1 MNDIALSMQNI
12 TKRFGNLVANDDI
25 SIVLGKGE
33 ILALLGENGAGK
45 STLMSILFGHYRADA
60 GCIKVF
66 GKALPAGD
74 TQAALNAGVG
84 MVHQHF
90 ALAENLTVLE
100 NILIGFDSLWKPR
113 LSSALIRS
121 KLLETAQSFGLE
133 IDPDA
138 LVSSLSMGGRQRVE
152 ILKSLTRG
160 AKILILDEPTA
171 ILTPQES
178 ESLFTT
184 LKEFVAKGLS
194 IVFIS
199 HKLGEV
205 LRVSD
210 RIAVLRGGKL
220 IAERVSRGAN
230 EKILAEL
237 MVGKEVALT
246 AICDA
251 DSESAALAQHP
262 AKQFKQSAS
271 LSIVGLSCDAGFGKT
286 LNDVHLVIHPGEI
299 FGIAGVSG
307 NGQTLLADVLS
318 GVLKPKSGSV
328 SLNGKPYPLGANVV
342 AELIGLGVAR
352 VPEDRTQRGVVG
364 DASLTENVAVGRHR
378 SALMK
383 SVMGFLNHKE
393 RETQAIT
400 VTERFDVRHAGLNKP
415 ARSLSGGN
423 IQKLVLGRE
432 LGLMQN
438 IELVI
443 ANQPTWG
450 LDVGAIAY
458 VHAQLKASCEQGAA
472 VLLISDELDEVLALS
487 DTVAVMFK
495 GKLSD
500 AKPRQKWSRASV
512 GLAMA
517 GAGFVSE
524 RPAHAA

>member
-1 MNDIALSMQNI
+1 MLNI
-12 TKRFGNLVANDDI
+12 TKRFGTLVANDNI
-25 SIVLGKGE
+25 SIELAQGE

-45 STLMSILFGHYRADA
+45 STLMSILFGHYRADE
-60 GCIKVF
+60 GSVTVF
-66 GKALPAGD
+66 GAPLATGD
-74 TQAALNAGVG
+74 TQAALKAGVG

-100 NILIGFDSLWKPR
+100 NILIGFDSLWQPR
-113 LSSALIRS
+113 LSTKLMRQ
-121 KLLETAQSFGLE
+121 KLLETAQAYGLA

-160 AKILILDEPTA
+160 VKILILDEPTA

-178 ESLFTT
+178 ESLFAT
-184 LKEFVAKGLS
+184 LRQFVEKGLS

-220 IAERVSRGAN
+220 IAERESRGASA
-230 EKILAEL
+230 EMLAEL
-237 MVGKEVALT
+237 MVGKEVSLMASSANDNDKSDRQKVFVNDQPLIAVTDLCIDVGSGRALRNINF
-246 AICDA
+246 AIR
-251 DSESAALAQHP
+251 
-262 AKQFKQSAS
+262 
-271 LSIVGLSCDAGFGKT
+271 AGE
-286 LNDVHLVIHPGEI
+286 V

-307 NGQTLLADVLS
+307 NGQSLLADVLC
-318 GVLKPKSGSV
+318 GVLKPKSGDVQLS
-328 SLNGKPYPLGANVV
+328 GKPYPLGANVS
-342 AELIGLGVAR
+342 AQIIALGVAR

-364 DASLTENVAVGRHR
+364 DASLTDNVAIGRHR
-378 SALMK
+378 SSLMK
-383 SVMGFLNHKE
+383 SVFGLLNHQE
-393 RETQAIT
+393 RGQKAEQ
-400 VTERFDVRHAGLNKP
+400 VTNRFDVRHAGLGKP
-415 ARSLSGGN
+415 ASSLSGGN

-432 LGLMQN
+432 LGLEQN
-438 IELVI
+438 IKLVI

-458 VHAQLKASCEQGAA
+458 VHQQLRAACEHGAA

-495 GKLSD
+495 GELGL
-500 AKPRQKWSRASV
+500 AKPARDWSRATI
-512 GLAMA
+512 GLEMA
-517 GAGFVSE
+517 GGAL
-524 RPAHAA
+524 AA